1 MATRPAAA
9 PSAWPAW
16 RRIHPCPERRAARS
30 RPWKA
35 EAAVFGFFV
44 CKMSDK
50 TEEKITQQ
58 EITEQDTVS
67 APEIK
72 DTAESNTDKAELN
85 NAVVEALKSVY
96 DPEIPVDIYELGLI
110 YVIEYLDLTPH
121 AVKVRVDMTLTAP
134 GCPVAGSM
142 PEWVANAVNTI
153 PVIEECL
160 VDLVWEPF
168 WTPEKMSLRAKL
180 ELNMF

>member
-1 MATRPAAA
+1 MSHRHDQTDN
-9 PSAWPAW
+9 
-16 RRIHPCPERRAARS
+16 RINDTPEQEVNHE
-30 RPWKA
+30 PNYPQIFFA
-35 EAAVFGFFV
+35 E
-44 CKMSDK
+44 SITSYDK
-50 TEEKITQQ
+50 TEV
-58 EITEQDTVS
+58 D
-67 APEIK
+67 AL
-72 DTAESNTDKAELN
+72 TAEIILAIKR
-85 NAVVEALKSVY
+85 VY